1 MKVLQIGL
9 TDNIGGMETYLIEQ
23 YRHLNRSLITYDFVN
38 ITSEKPLAF
47 EDEIKQKGDTIY
59 AIPSRHIN
67 PIKH

>member
-47 EDEIKQKGDTIY
+47 E
-59 AIPSRHIN
+59 R
-67 PIKH
+67 